1 MPYGVHTWHIIFGT
15 LKNKRRIDFGEKY
28 IYNLVVL
35 VLDKSQRF
43 IKWWVF
49 QLMLNRRFLCI

>member
-43 IKWWVF
+43 IKNGGF
-49 QLMLNRRFLCI
+49 FN

>member
-1 MPYGVHTWHIIFGT
+1 MPYGVHTQGWHIIFGT

-35 VLDKSQRF
+35 VPDKSQRF
-43 IKWWVF
+43 IKNGGF
-49 QLMLNRRFLCI
+49 FN